1 VWICVRSVLNSLS
14 TNIHPAGCAARSS
27 TPLIIIIKYKYK
39 RKEMISTPRCESDSS
54 FRDDDFLEGDTNEA
68 RRIESEEEGSSYTDQ
83 WGVVSVS
90 ADGTPIV
97 DQEGQE
103 SRNSDFFNSGV
114 LILDGAN
121 SSSMDELTE
130 NGYFDLSI
138 PGTDSLPTDIGTLG
152 DNGYSLGDEESVDHC
167 AHAHSRKRLAM
178 LLLLLLPVV
187 GAVVGLGFLFQERNS
202 WRTSALRLE
211 QEIERLEMESQ
222 KRLEQEIER
231 LATLDWEETTD
242 NSVTLLDNCWLKAK
256 ADFQL
261 GMCGGEAVE
270 RVKDLSDS
278 IRGTFDSWWDASSK
292 LNTAKLMGAAGIMG
306 LAFQATGSAFHEE
319 ELHCDGSSYSETQ
332 DQAKYGFGEQ
342 AASVVAVVPLAWGE
356 AVSALSERMT
366 EFLGDGKVRIRRK
379 RNKNLTVDGVEEV
392 ASALTQASLEL
403 SDAISA
409 ASDAAFAYEI
419 DPWTF
424 LKGAARGVL
433 KDASCTGTAKP
444 EQVTILSAAS
454 AVSSASLAV
463 GDAVTNA
470 AGAVAVRVT
479 ELMGD
484 PLSYFEYETS
494 DKRSD

>member
-1 VWICVRSVLNSLS
+1 
-14 TNIHPAGCAARSS
+14 
-27 TPLIIIIKYKYK
+27 
-39 RKEMISTPRCESDSS
+39 MISTPRCESDSS

-68 RRIESEEEGSSYTDQ
+68 RRSESEEEGSSYTDQ

-90 ADGTPIV
+90 VDGTPVV

-121 SSSMDELTE
+121 SSSMGELTE

-152 DNGYSLGDEESVDHC
+152 DNGYSLADEESADHC
-167 AHAHSRKRLAM
+167 AHAHSWKRLAL

-222 KRLEQEIER
+222 KRLEIER
-231 LATLDWEETTD
+231 LATLDWLETTD
-242 NSVTLLDNCWLKAK
+242 NSVTLIDNCWLKAK

-278 IRGTFDSWWDASSK
+278 IRGTFDSWWDASSN

-306 LAFQATGSAFHEE
+306 LAFQAAASAFYEE
-319 ELHCDGSSYSETQ
+319 EESHRGGTSYSETQ

-342 AASVVAVVPLAWGE
+342 AVAVVPLAWGE

-379 RNKNLTVDGVEEV
+379 RNKHLTIDGVDG
-392 ASALTQASLEL
+392 LTQASLEL

-409 ASDAAFAYEI
+409 SSDAAFAFEI
-419 DPWTF
+419 DPWTY

-433 KDASCTGTAKP
+433 KDASCTAKP
-444 EQVTILSAAS
+444 EQVTMEGILSAVS
-454 AVSSASLAV
+454 AVSSASLAM
-463 GDAVTNA
+463 GDAVTDA

-479 ELMGD
+479 EFMGD
-484 PLSYFEYETS
+484 PLSYFEYETT
-494 DKRSD
+494 DKRGD